1 MSGIELLVL
10 GMALAMDAFA
20 VTISDTFAYRGQAR
34 WRMWMAPVAF
44 AVFQALMPVAGYW
57 LGNLFAEAVETYEGI
72 VSFIILGF
80 IGGSMIREGVKALR
94 GGEADEAGAS
104 TAAAPDAVHVLTVGT
119 VVMQAIATSIDAFAV
134 GVSLR
139 AANADIF
146 ASALAIGATTFACC
160 TVALLAGRRFGEVLG
175 DRAQV
180 LGGVVL
186 VAIGLKALLGL

>member
-1 MSGIELLVL
+1 MTVIELLVL
-10 GMALAMDAFA
+10 GVALAMDAFA

-57 LGNLFAEAVETYEGI
+57 LGSLFAEAVEAYAGI
-72 VSFIILGF
+72 VSFVILGF
-80 IGGSMIREGVKALR
+80 IGASMIREGVRALR
-94 GGEADEAGAS
+94 GNEAGEAGEVAV
-104 TAAAPDAVHVLTVGT
+104 APDAPRVLTVGT
-119 VVMQAIATSIDAFAV
+119 VAMQAVATSIDAFAV

-139 AANADIF
+139 AVGTDI
-146 ASALAIGATTFACC
+146 AVAALAIGTTTFACC
-160 TVALLAGRRFGEVLG
+160 AVALLVGRRAGEMLG

-186 VAIGLKALLGL
+186 VGIGVKALLGF

>member
-20 VTISDTFAYRGQAR
+20 VTVSDTFAYRGQAR

-57 LGNLFAEAVETYEGI
+57 LGNLFAETVETYEGI

-104 TAAAPDAVHVLTVGT
+104 TAAAPDAVHVLIVGT

-139 AANADIF
+139 AANADIL
-146 ASALAIGATTFACC
+146 ASALAIGTTTFACC
-160 TVALLAGRRFGEVLG
+160 AVALLVGRRFGEVLG

>member
-1 MSGIELLVL
+1 MTVIELLVL
-10 GMALAMDAFA
+10 GVALAMDAFA

-57 LGNLFAEAVETYEGI
+57 LGCLFAEAVEAYASI
-72 VSFIILGF
+72 VSFAILGF
-80 IGGSMIREGVKALR
+80 IGASMIREGVRALR
-94 GGEADEAGAS
+94 GDETDEAGEA
-104 TAAAPDAVHVLTVGT
+104 AAAPDAPRVLTVGA
-119 VVMQAIATSIDAFAV
+119 VAMQAVATSIDAFAV

-139 AANADIF
+139 AASADI
-146 ASALAIGATTFACC
+146 AVAALAIGATTFVCC
-160 TVALLAGRRFGEVLG
+160 AVALLVGRRAGEMLG

-186 VAIGLKALLGL
+186 VGIGVKALLGF